1 MPNIFFSFAI
11 FTGELNPV
19 HGQKLQSWDLVISV
33 TYFILSQEIVFLL
46 WLLPSEELWISR
58 GYEVCAAATMEPDGP
73 QAGIFHLGFSL
84 QGMIFPGMRHNPWAK
99 VCDSNC
105 IYVSALSRVS
115 EMGAEVLP
123 KQENLSVLYTVG
135 SKALQYQ
142 ANIKMVLNKK
152 NQITLFATSVSNLQF
167 RQWSHICQSN
177 LLLLKQHSL
186 TYTHDMF
193 GLFSSIF
200 LYLIFF
206 LLFFFFPLQLSV
218 SISMQVASLELV
230 LLLLSCVLSAKDKNH
245 MSETRTTSVR
255 PAATNPSM
263 ILMGPSG
270 KLSVLNLH
278 WVHLWGKR
286 TSEERKGRWHVNG
299 MSFVFLQVLEGWSS
313 RRCIFRSSGN
323 YGSHR
328 YS

>member
-1 MPNIFFSFAI
+1 M
-11 FTGELNPV
+11 

-123 KQENLSVLYTVG
+123 KQENLSVLHTVG

-142 ANIKMVLNKK
+142 ANMKMVLNKK

-206 LLFFFFPLQLSV
+206 SPLFFSPYSYQWVFQCKLHPWSWCCCSSAVCSLPRTKIICQRQEPLLWDQQQRTLLWFWWGL
-218 SISMQVASLELV
+218 QVNCLFWTCIEFTFGEKELV
-230 LLLLSCVLSAKDKNH
+230 RREKADD
-245 MSETRTTSVR
+245 M
-255 PAATNPSM
+255 
-263 ILMGPSG
+263 LMGCH
-270 KLSVLNLH
+270 LSSFRCLKDGVADVAFLD
-278 WVHLWGKR
+278 HLAIMEATGILKN
-286 TSEERKGRWHVNG
+286 SD
-299 MSFVFLQVLEGWSS
+299 SF
-313 RRCIFRSSGN
+313 
-323 YGSHR
+323 
-328 YS
+328 

>member
-1 MPNIFFSFAI
+1 MCFCCGCCQARNFGYPEATRCAQLPQWSQMDLRLEYSTWVSPCKEWSFLGWG
-11 FTGELNPV
+11 TTP
-19 HGQKLQSWDLVISV
+19 
-33 TYFILSQEIVFLL
+33 
-46 WLLPSEELWISR
+46 
-58 GYEVCAAATMEPDGP
+58 EP
-73 QAGIFHLGFSL
+73 
-84 QGMIFPGMRHNPWAK
+84 R
-99 VCDSNC
+99 CDSNC

-142 ANIKMVLNKK
+142 ANMKMVLNKK

-206 LLFFFFPLQLSV
+206 SPLFFFPLQLSV